1 MKTAARRVGTR
12 RFRKCTKNLRN
23 ANTPSRKNVFVCAA
37 PAVDSPRHRSVRHV
51 AESALTR
58 AAAKPA
64 RTPVA
69 KNECALSQNSSA
81 SAQKW
86 STFRRFIP
94 TVVYRS
100 PLPLT
105 RACAHSASFLL
116 FAFTASPFVF
126 NRLCISLLRVKASP
140 SDEMLQWLVYQW
152 FRGEGFPF
160 TEKAKQETQMKK
172 TSPLDFCRSRR
183 VKER

>member
-1 MKTAARRVGTR
+1 METAARRVGTR

-23 ANTPSRKNVFVCAA
+23 ANISPRKNVFVCAA
-37 PAVDSPRHRSVRHV
+37 PAVDSPRHRSMRHV
-51 AESALTR
+51 AEREPTR

-69 KNECALSQNSSA
+69 KNECTLSQNSSA

-94 TVVYRS
+94 TVVFHCCF
-100 PLPLT
+100 PL

-116 FAFTASPFVF
+116 FAFTASPFAF
-126 NRLCISLLRVKASP
+126 NGLCISLLWVKASP
-140 SDEMLQWLVYQW
+140 SGEMSQWIVYQR
-152 FRGEGFPF
+152 FRGEGVPF
-160 TEKAKQETQMKK
+160 TEKAKPETQMKK
-172 TSPLDFCRSRR
+172 TSPLDFRRSRR